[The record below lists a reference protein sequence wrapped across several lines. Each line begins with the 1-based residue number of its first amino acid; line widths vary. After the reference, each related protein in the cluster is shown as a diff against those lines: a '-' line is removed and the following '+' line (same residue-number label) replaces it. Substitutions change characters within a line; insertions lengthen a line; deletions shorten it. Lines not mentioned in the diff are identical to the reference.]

1 VTRAAVDVA
10 YHGLMDAPAAG
21 SRTLPLVGVLLF
33 DGVEV
38 LDFAGPYEVFSG
50 TAGPDGQPYVTV
62 VTIGP
67 TEEVTAQG
75 GLRIRPT
82 HLLTDCPPL
91 DALIVPGG
99 PGADVATPVQS
110 DHLIPFLRERAAVTP
125 LTASVCTGA
134 FLLGRAGLLDGLR
147 VTTNHHALDALAA
160 EIPAAHVEGGKLI
173 DTGRVVTAAG
183 VSSGIDLALHLMERW
198 FGREARHRAVDGLE
212 GPWS

>member
-1 VTRAAVDVA
+1 
-10 YHGLMDAPAAG
+10 MDGPEAG
-21 SRTLPLVGVLLF
+21 SRTLPLVGILLF

-50 TAGPDGQPYVTV
+50 TLGPDGQPFVTV

-67 TEEVTAQG
+67 TETVTAQG

-99 PGADVATPVQS
+99 PGADLPTPVQR
-110 DHLIPFLRERAAVTP
+110 DHLLPFLRERAAVTP

-147 VTTNHHALDALAA
+147 VTTNHLALDALAA

-173 DTGRVVTAAG
+173 DTGRLVTAGG

-198 FGREARHRAVDGLE
+198 FGPEARRRAADGLE